1 MAQMIREQE
10 PSKPST
16 KLVELNRSPTPGP
29 GTNIDQVVKL
39 RRCDYRTLQRELRGD
54 LDWIVLRAMEKDR
67 TRRYETATGLADD
80 IDRYLKDEPIS
91 AGPPGTF
98 YRVTKFV
105 KRNRGWVTALTA
117 IALALVMGFCV
128 SIVLYSRGSGQ
139 LRSWA
144 GQRQAS
150 PSQC

>member
-54 LDWIVLRAMEKDR
+54 LDWIVLRTMEKDR
-67 TRRYETATGLADD
+67 TRRYETATGLADN

-105 KRNRGWVTALTA
+105 NA
-117 IALALVMGFCV
+117 IAG
-128 SIVLYSRGSGQ
+128 GSP
-139 LRSWA
+139 R
-144 GQRQAS
+144 
-150 PSQC
+150 